1 TEPSMARRTPFFSAP
16 PKRPPRPSPVR
27 WFFWA
32 SLLWQSVRGDGCVWG
47 GSPDELSHIA
57 PFTREMCG
65 ALSKFDKFGYLNY
78 GETSMNVSLTPELE
92 SLVNEKVQTG
102 MYQTASEVVR
112 EALRLLKE
120 RDETKLR
127 ELRETIQ
134 VGIDQLERGEYT
146 EYDPA

>member
-1 TEPSMARRTPFFSAP
+1 
-16 PKRPPRPSPVR
+16 
-27 WFFWA
+27 
-32 SLLWQSVRGDGCVWG
+32 
-47 GSPDELSHIA
+47 
-57 PFTREMCG
+57 MCG
-65 ALSKFDKFGYLNY
+65 ALSKFDNFGYLNY

-92 SLVNEKVQTG
+92 SLVDEKVQTG

-134 VGIDQLERGEYT
+134 VGIGQLERGEYT
-146 EYDPA
+146 EHDPANVKALAAAVKDRGRRRLTRLRKTGTR